1 MFHQSSIN
9 TELFTQYPVDRKN
22 FGGLQSNRMLASFL
36 DLLLSYLPQDRKVTY
51 YDKYAQKKMCSSIL
65 YTPIRHCSS
74 LILFLQACLA
84 FNVGFYLG
92 SYPHVCGELG
102 TECLYITGKV
112 SKLVPI
118 TACSTMTSERLGVW
132 AVLFCKLS
140 ENSIDF
146 IMHIILNHE
155 DLKLTPSY

>member
-1 MFHQSSIN
+1 M
-9 TELFTQYPVDRKN
+9 LQYP
-22 FGGLQSNRMLASFL
+22 LH
-36 DLLLSYLPQDRKVTY
+36 
-51 YDKYAQKKMCSSIL
+51 
-65 YTPIRHCSS
+65 PIRHCSS

-118 TACSTMTSERLGVW
+118 TAWSTMTSERLGVW
-132 AVLFCKLS
+132 AVSFCKLS

-155 DLKLTPSY
+155 DLKLTPSYKTDLGRFHIPVIVLYNVHC